1 MKVVESIKSAR
12 EKNVSDSLILQE
24 IKKQN
29 PDKEV
34 FFNKAAERGASP
46 TDILNEIIKQN
57 SPEKEVSSHSSPSP
71 SATSPPSSSPVP
83 SPSSPPTSS
92 TPSSVPSS
100 SPSLK
105 DDPAKGSGNTV
116 LTKDAQEREEQIRNS
131 FLKRVEAR
139 ERGESLEENDFFSDP
154 QAPLETSNE
163 EMIQNLSDNPKPKL
177 PFPLIIVVG
186 LLFLGAFILLAIN
199 FF

>member
-34 FFNKAAERGASP
+34 FFNKATERGASP

-57 SPEKEVSSHSSPSP
+57 SPAGEESPAFPTTPPTP
-71 SATSPPSSSPVP
+71 SSPPSTLSTPP
-83 SPSSPPTSS
+83 SPSSPA
-92 TPSSVPSS
+92 PSSPLSPP
-100 SPSLK
+100 PSLK
-105 DDPAKGSGNTV
+105 DDPAKGSGKTV
-116 LTKDAQEREEQIRNS
+116 LTKDSQEREEQIRDS

-139 ERGESLEENDFFSDP
+139 ERGESLEENGFFSGS
-154 QAPLETSNE
+154 QEPLESSNE
-163 EMIQNLSDNPKPKL
+163 EMIKNLSDNPKPKL
-177 PFPLIIVVG
+177 PFPLIIAVG
-186 LLFLGAFILLAIN
+186 LLFLVAFILLAIN